1 MVIQILVWMFVF
13 HWSVTQPQATDGEA
27 SLLPVTRLLYGAA
40 TCLERNFRSTGSSQ
54 QSPLNS
60 GNVINAKSASD
71 LCNELRELRHSSGH
85 SGSGSDSATLPAVTL
100 LRSLAEACRTQEE
113 HLESEKKRLQKEL
126 SEAYHAVGQSEYQL
140 FGIWV
145 HQGQDARSGHYLAFL
160 KDWREDRWMR
170 FSDSSVSF
178 VTWEEVRSAAV
189 GAADR
194 TSDRTAEKAEKAEKS
209 EKSSSSAYVLVYME
223 ASLVR
228 AHDAQA
234 CQEKNLPISSELYE
248 EIQADNIVLQN
259 ERGSWEQQVKTRELR
274 QHAQAIFQHY
284 AGLLHRWEPRKQLG
298 DAAGNPHDPNH
309 RKMLNDP
316 VP

>member
-1 MVIQILVWMFVF
+1 MFVF

-27 SLLPVTRLLYGAA
+27 SLLPVTSLLYGAA
-40 TCLERNFRSTGSSQ
+40 TCLESNFRAATESSQ
-54 QSPLNS
+54 PSQHSSPLNS
-60 GNVINAKSASD
+60 GNVINSINSKSASD
-71 LCNELRELRHSSGH
+71 LRDELCSGQ
-85 SGSGSDSATLPAVTL
+85 SGSGHDSETLPAVTL

-113 HLESEKKRLQKEL
+113 HLESEKKRLEKEL
-126 SEAYHAVGQSEYQL
+126 SEAYDAVGQSEYQL
-140 FGIWV
+140 FGVWV

-160 KDWREDRWMR
+160 KDWLEDRWIR

-189 GAADR
+189 GASGRA
-194 TSDRTAEKAEKAEKS
+194 SDRAEKAEKAEKS

-223 ASLVR
+223 ASLVP
-228 AHDAQA
+228 HDAQG
-234 CQEKNLPISSELYE
+234 CQLPISSELYE
-248 EIQADNIVLQN
+248 EIKADNIVLQN

>member
-1 MVIQILVWMFVF
+1 MIQILVWTFVF

-27 SLLPVTRLLYGAA
+27 SLLPVTRLLHGAA
-40 TCLERNFRSTGSSQ
+40 TCLERNFRSTESSQ
-54 QSPLNS
+54 KSPLNS

-71 LCNELRELRHSSGH
+71 LCNELRELRHSGH

-194 TSDRTAEKAEKAEKS
+194 TSDRTAEKAEKSEKS